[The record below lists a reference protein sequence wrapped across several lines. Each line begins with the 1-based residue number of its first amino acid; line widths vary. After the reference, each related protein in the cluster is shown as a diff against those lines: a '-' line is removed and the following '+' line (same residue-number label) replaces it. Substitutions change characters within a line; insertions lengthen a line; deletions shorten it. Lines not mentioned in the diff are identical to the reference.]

1 MSESR
6 AEEVKHA
13 GLAGKGI
20 QREIREPGK
29 QFDIGVSSFA
39 CFRVATFQVCGLC
52 AVDHVADEPC
62 GGRCTA
68 VPGSPLCTGHPW
80 PCRFPATQHT

>member
-20 QREIREPGK
+20 QREVREPGK
-29 QFDIGVSSFA
+29 QFDIGVSFFA
-39 CFRVATFQVCGLC
+39 CVRVAKFQVCGLC
-52 AVDHVADEPC
+52 AVDHVADAQC
-62 GGRCTA
+62 GGRCT
-68 VPGSPLCTGHPW
+68 
-80 PCRFPATQHT
+80 PAPDSRL